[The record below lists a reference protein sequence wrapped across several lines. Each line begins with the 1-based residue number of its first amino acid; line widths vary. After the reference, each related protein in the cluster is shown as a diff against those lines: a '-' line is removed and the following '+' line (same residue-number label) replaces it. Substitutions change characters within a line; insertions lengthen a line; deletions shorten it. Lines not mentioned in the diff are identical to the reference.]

1 MFRAIRDIN
10 QQGTSV
16 LLVEQNVTMAM
27 NLATRAYVV
36 EEGKIVMQ
44 GQASD
49 LISRPEIQRA
59 YLGM

>member
-1 MFRAIRDIN
+1 
-10 QQGTSV
+10 
-16 LLVEQNVTMAM
+16 
-27 NLATRAYVV
+27 LATRAYVV